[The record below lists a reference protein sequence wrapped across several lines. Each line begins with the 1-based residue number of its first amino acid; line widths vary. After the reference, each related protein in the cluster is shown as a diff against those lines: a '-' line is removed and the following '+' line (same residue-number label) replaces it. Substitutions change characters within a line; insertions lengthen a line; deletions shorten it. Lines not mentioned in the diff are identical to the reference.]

1 MHGYCSLCIPY
12 FINFLF
18 CAFFFSLFSLQKK
31 LTSLLIIFFFR
42 YTQTQTNP
50 HTITNTQTNHH
61 RRCLVLIPCPGQ
73 ALRVELQS
81 YKDEFNSVGQGSEYS
96 KGAMDFGSKSK
107 ETQRRRGVPL
117 TEEEHRYK
125 ILIVFFV
132 LGVMWVWS
140 VMWVLIVDRWC
151 GLDRWCWFWLVLLDW
166 SGIVVL
172 VMVVVLMECLW
183 WCFWVLTVGERGRK
197 ERRNDRDKEK
207 ERKRKKKKNR
217 LMDV

>member
-1 MHGYCSLCIPY
+1 MHGYCSSCIPY

-50 HTITNTQTNHH
+50 HTITNKQTNHH
-61 RRCLVLIPCPGQ
+61 RGCLILIPCPGQ

-81 YKDEFNSVGQGSEYS
+81 YKDEFNLVGQGSEYS

-107 ETQRRRGVPL
+107 ETQRRRGVPS

-125 ILIVFFV
+125 ILIVFFF
-132 LGVMWVWS
+132 LGGGGCGGVMWV
-140 VMWVLIVDRWC
+140 
-151 GLDRWCWFWLVLLDW
+151 
-166 SGIVVL
+166 
-172 VMVVVLMECLW
+172 
-183 WCFWVLTVGERGRK
+183 
-197 ERRNDRDKEK
+197 
-207 ERKRKKKKNR
+207 
-217 LMDV
+217 